1 VCLALTRNSKSVTA
15 SQSAAIGLCNPK
27 SPANVG
33 SVLRAAGCYG
43 VEKIY
48 YTGTRFT
55 LASKYQADTQRMSD
69 KVRITAVESF
79 IPLAEAHLHLVCI
92 ELVEGAMPLPEFEH
106 PDNAL
111 YIFGPEDGSV
121 PQSVVDA
128 ADAVVYIP
136 TIGCMNLA
144 ATVNVLLYDRLAKQK
159 LEVDHLEQVKKNRDG
174 NNRLVR
180 KQKA

>member
-1 VCLALTRNSKSVTA
+1 MKASKT
-15 SQSAAIGLCNPK
+15 AAIGLCNPK
-27 SPANVG
+27 SPGNVG

-55 LASKYQADTQRMSD
+55 LASKYQTDTQRMSD
-69 KVRITAVESF
+69 TVQITAVDSF
-79 IPLAEAHLHLVCI
+79 IPLTAVHQHLVCI
-92 ELVEGAMPLPEFEH
+92 ELVEGAVPLPEFEH

-121 PQSVVDA
+121 PQSVIDA

-136 TIGCMNLA
+136 TTGCMNLA

-159 LEVDHLEQVKKNRDG
+159 SEVDHLAQVKNNRDG
-174 NNRLVR
+174 NNRLVY
-180 KQKA
+180 KVKP